1 MDAQS
6 IQRTRSPHVKLQEFL
21 DCFLDSNHRKELEDF
36 STPQLRKRI
45 REDVPEEALRYFALV
60 LLYGIDVQAKDI
72 SIVRKAP
79 DHALCRMTGEKFYD
93 VPAPAEEV
101 VATLFEEIED
111 MTGIDET
118 KRRGKLVIGVKNE
131 EIDLDVFSGVTDSG
145 EEKITI
151 QLPSLA

>member
-21 DCFLDSNHRKELEDF
+21 ACFLDTDHRKELEEF

-45 REDVPEEALRYFALV
+45 REDVSDEALRYFALV
-60 LLYGIDVQAKDI
+60 LLYGIDVGANDI

-79 DHALCRMTGEKFYD
+79 DRALCRMTGEKFYNI
-93 VPAPAEEV
+93 PTPAEEV
-101 VATLFEEIED
+101 VASLFEEIED

-118 KRRGKLVIGVKNE
+118 KRKGKLVVGVKNE